1 MRKIKVGIDVG
12 GTFTHAVAVNVE
24 DFTIVGKV
32 SVPTTHNSKQGVAE
46 GVVSSMFKL
55 LKEAEIMPEE
65 IILIAHSTTQA
76 TNALLEGDVA
86 TVGIIALGKGLEGAI
101 AKRQA
106 YLNDIYLAPGKILP
120 VHFHYINIS
129 EEVSREHIRHVISD
143 LQKQGAQVFVATQA
157 FGPDDNH
164 YEKLV
169 VEVAAEMGLMATAAC
184 DLSELYGIKVR
195 TRTAIVNASMMPKMI
210 ETANMT
216 EEAVRESGIK
226 APLMVMRSDGGIMDI
241 TEMRKRPILTMLSG
255 PAAGVAA
262 ALMYAKISDGIFVE
276 VGGTSTDISV
286 IKNGMPQ
293 VKTAQIGNNRLSVK
307 TIDVRTIGVAGG
319 SVPRIDKSKV
329 VDVGPRSAHIANLS
343 YSAYSDNPDFSN
355 IEIETIQPKKGDPS
369 DYLKIKRADG
379 NFTIT
384 PTAASYYLNLVKETG
399 HGAANM
405 DAVSS
410 AIENVSEKL
419 NMKPEELAEEILEN
433 TSRKTEKIIK
443 SLIREYKLDKD
454 FVVLYGGG
462 GGASAIVPHA
472 AGYMKMK
479 HDIAPDSEVISAI
492 GAAMGM
498 IRDTV
503 EKSIFNPSENDIIKI
518 RQQASESVIKMGAK
532 PETVEVQV
540 EIDNANKK
548 VIAVA
553 TGSSDLASRDIT
565 KDLDEMD
572 LHRIASEALKAKN
585 GKLKTFGETNLLS
598 VVGFSKTVNH
608 FFGLMKETRQPVV
621 VIAKDGTIKR
631 KFENVSLQTCKVSE
645 VKTHISRLI
654 EELRS
659 YGDGGE
665 LMPDVYVVVSGKIVD
680 MSGLI
685 ELSQILSLV
694 EFDLKDLDQE
704 EQAIVLA
711 VNKR

>member
-24 DFTIVGKV
+24 DFTIVGKA

-55 LKEAEIMPEE
+55 LKEADISPDE

-101 AKRQA
+101 ARRQA
-106 YLNDIYLAPGKILP
+106 YLNDIFLAPGKILP
-120 VHFHYINIS
+120 VHFQYVNIS
-129 EEVSREHIRHVISD
+129 EEVSKEQIRDVIND
-143 LQKQGAQVFVATQA
+143 LKKQGAQVIVATQA
-157 FGPDDNH
+157 FGPDDNN
-164 YEKLV
+164 YEKRV
-169 VEVAAEMGLMATAAC
+169 VEVAEEMGLMATAAC
-184 DLSELYGIKVR
+184 DLSQLYGIKVR

-319 SVPRIDKSKV
+319 SVPRVEKGKV
-329 VDVGPRSAHIANLS
+329 IDVGPRSAHIANLS
-343 YSAYSDNPDFSN
+343 YSAFSDNSDFSN

-369 DYLKIKRADG
+369 DYLKVKRSDG

-405 DAVSS
+405 DAVKS
-410 AIENVSEKL
+410 AMENVSSKL
-419 NMKPEELAEEILEN
+419 KMSPEELAGEILQN
-433 TSRKTEKIIK
+433 TSRKVEKIIK
-443 SLIREYKLDKD
+443 SLVREYKLDRD

-472 AGYMKMK
+472 ADYMKIK
-479 HDIAPDSEVISAI
+479 HAIAPDSEVISAI

-548 VIAVA
+548 VIAIA
-553 TGSSDLASRDIT
+553 TGSSDLATRDIT
-565 KDLDEMD
+565 KELDEAG
-572 LHRIASEALKAKN
+572 LHKIASEALKAKN
-585 GKLKTFGETNLLS
+585 GKLETYGETNLLS
-598 VVGFSKTVNH
+598 VVGFSKTINH

-621 VIAKDGTIKR
+621 VISKDGTIKR
-631 KFENVSLQTCKVSE
+631 KFDNVNLETCKVAE

-711 VNKR
+711 VKKR

>member
-1 MRKIKVGIDVG
+1 MRKIKIGIDVG

-24 DFTIVGKV
+24 DFSIVGKAC
-32 SVPTTHNSKQGVAE
+32 VPTTHTSKQGVAE
-46 GVVSSMFKL
+46 GVVASML
-55 LKEAEIMPEE
+55 VLVNEAGIQPEE

-86 TVGIIALGKGLEGAI
+86 KVGIVALGKGLEGTI
-101 AKRQA
+101 ARKQA
-106 YLNDIYLAPGKILP
+106 FLNDIYLAPGKLLP
-120 VHFHYINIS
+120 VFFAYINTS
-129 EEVSREHIRHVISD
+129 AGVTREQAKEVIED
-143 LQKQGAQVFVATQA
+143 LHKQGAQVMVATEA
-157 FGPDDNH
+157 FGPDNNQH
-164 YEKLV
+164 EKLV
-169 VEVAAEMGLMATAAC
+169 VEVAEEMGFMATAAC
-184 DLSELYGIKVR
+184 DLSQLYGIKVR

-210 ETANMT
+210 ETANLT
-216 EEAVRESGIK
+216 EEAVRQSGIK

-262 ALMYAKISDGIFVE
+262 ALMYARISDGIFVE

-319 SVPRIDKSKV
+319 SVPRIGNNKV
-329 VDVGPRSAHIANLS
+329 VDVGPRSAHIANLA
-343 YSAYSDNPDFSN
+343 YSAYAEHDDFSE
-355 IEIETIQPKKGDPS
+355 IEIEKIQPKPGDPS
-369 DYLKIKRADG
+369 DYLKIKTKEGD
-379 NFTIT
+379 FTLT
-384 PTAASYYLNLVKETG
+384 PSAASYYLGLVKDTG
-399 HGAANM
+399 HGEANM
-405 DAVSS
+405 KAVKS
-410 AIENVSEKL
+410 AMENVARKF
-419 NMKPEELAEEILEN
+419 NMKAADLAESILEN
-433 TSRKTEKIIK
+433 TSVKVEKIIK
-443 SLIREYKLDKD
+443 SLIREYKLDRD

-462 GGASAIVPHA
+462 GGASALVPHA
-472 AGYMKMK
+472 ARYMKMK
-479 HDIAPDSEVISAI
+479 HAIAQDAEVISAI

-503 EKSIFNPSENDIIKI
+503 EKSIFNPTENDIVRI

-548 VIAVA
+548 VIAIA
-553 TGSSDLASRDIT
+553 TGSSDLAARDAA
-565 KDLDEMD
+565 KDLDDKGLQE
-572 LHRIASEALKAKN
+572 IAKEALKASN
-585 GKLKTFGETNLLS
+585 GHIETFGKTNLLS
-598 VVGFSKTVNH
+598 VVGYTKTINH

-621 VIAKDGTIKR
+621 VISSDGTIKR
-631 KFENVSLQTCKVSE
+631 KFDDVVLRNCE
-645 VKTHISRLI
+645 VNQVKRHITELI

-665 LMPDVYVVVSGKIVD
+665 LMPDVFIVVSGKIVD
-680 MSGLI
+680 MSGLM

-711 VNKR
+711 TKKR